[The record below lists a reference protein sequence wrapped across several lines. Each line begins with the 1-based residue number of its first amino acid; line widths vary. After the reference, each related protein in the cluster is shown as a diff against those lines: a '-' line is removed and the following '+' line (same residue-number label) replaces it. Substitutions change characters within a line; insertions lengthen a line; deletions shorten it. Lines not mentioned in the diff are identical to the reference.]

1 MEGTGVSVDP
11 IFYSAGYKEEGGEQ
25 SKPYNLT
32 KLLSY
37 IIKATPKEK
46 RIVYVNNI
54 NRDAEMWEHDD
65 DLADYSESI
74 HQSFA
79 ETWKDEVSKGSKFWG
94 DVGGAIAGDF
104 GRTIGGVIGG
114 VGGAVCGV
122 FKGIGHA
129 LSGGGCYITTATC
142 EAYGKPD
149 DCYELTTFRQF
160 RDKWLKKQ
168 PDGESLIKEYYA
180 TAPNIVKLIN
190 KQPNKSDIY
199 QNIRDNYLS
208 KCLSYIE
215 SNQNEK
221 CKDLYVDMMHYLE
234 EEKKNWE

>member
-1 MEGTGVSVDP
+1 MEGTGVSVNP

-104 GRTIGGVIGG
+104 GRTIG
-114 VGGAVCGV
+114 CHRRCWRSSLRSFQRYWSC
-122 FKGIGHA
+122 FKRWWLLYHN
-129 LSGGGCYITTATC
+129 CY
-142 EAYGKPD
+142 
-149 DCYELTTFRQF
+149 L
-160 RDKWLKKQ
+160 
-168 PDGESLIKEYYA
+168 
-180 TAPNIVKLIN
+180 
-190 KQPNKSDIY
+190 
-199 QNIRDNYLS
+199 
-208 KCLSYIE
+208 
-215 SNQNEK
+215 
-221 CKDLYVDMMHYLE
+221 
-234 EEKKNWE
+234 